1 MPDDTSFAILSG
13 FYEVVQPRVGDLIG
27 ARLAA
32 RDASAEQTQTGVTMS
47 IIRCAVVGVGYLGR
61 FHAQK
66 YKAIEGAELIGVCD
80 ASAERAK
87 EVAGELGVAA
97 FASYQDLIGKVDAVT
112 IASTTRTHFEISKFF
127 LENGVHVNV
136 EKPMTVTIAEGEELV
151 ALAKAKGVHLQVGHV
166 ERFNPALTAAKSK
179 LQTPLFI
186 ECHRLAP
193 FKPRGVDVD
202 VVLDLMIHDLDVIL
216 SLVKSPVKSVSAVG
230 TPVLTKLVD
239 IANARIEFESGT
251 VANVTASRVSQTAT
265 RKFRVF
271 QQQQYLSI
279 DFGSGEVNLTTKTGE
294 WKDDQIPLEFDAW
307 SLEKGDALLAET
319 KAFVHSVKTGEP
331 VVVSGQDGL
340 VALRLATQIQNELY
354 QRLERF
360 K

>member
-1 MPDDTSFAILSG
+1 M
-13 FYEVVQPRVGDLIG
+13 
-27 ARLAA
+27 
-32 RDASAEQTQTGVTMS
+32 ASSNVSSSSQVKL
-47 IIRCAVVGVGYLGR
+47 RCAVVGVGYLGR

-66 YKAIEGAELIGVCD
+66 YKQIEDAELIGVCD
-80 ASAERAK
+80 ASLERAQV
-87 EVAGELGVAA
+87 VAAELGVEAIA
-97 FASYQDLIGKVDAVT
+97 DYKALIGRVDAVT
-112 IASTTRTHFEISKFF
+112 IASTTRTHYEIAKFF

-136 EKPMTVTIAEGEELV
+136 EKPMTVTINEAEELV
-151 ALAKAKGVHLQVGHV
+151 SLSKKHNLKLQVGHV
-166 ERFNPALTAAKSK
+166 ERFNPALQAAQEK
-179 LQTPLFI
+179 LNTPLFI

-202 VVLDLMIHDLDVIL
+202 VVLDLMIHDIDVIM

-230 TPVLTKLVD
+230 APVLTKVVD

-271 QQQQYLSI
+271 QLKQYLSI

-294 WKDDQIPLEFDAW
+294 WPNSPEANEPIPLEFESW

-319 KAFVHSVKTGEP
+319 KAFLNAVRTGGA
-331 VVVSGQDGL
+331 VVVSGDDGL
-340 VALRLATQIQNELY
+340 SAMRVATAIQKEIY
-354 QRLERF
+354 ARLERF
-360 K
+360 QQ